1 MKQTMICYEC
11 GHRIKRNF
19 ANFCDH
25 CGSDLNEKVKPKAL
39 NQQPAKE
46 TINLNDEIDRVTN
59 LFLLWNFN
67 IAASFIFYII
77 HMKTDDFGYLFY
89 IILFMLILS
98 WMLLLMKLHD
108 IALLKQDSMK
118 KFILANFG
126 VPIIGTFYYFLKINH
141 K

>member
-1 MKQTMICYEC
+1 MICYEC

-25 CGSDLNEKVKPKAL
+25 CGSDLNEKVKPRAL
-39 NQQPAKE
+39 NQKPTKE
-46 TINLNDEIDRVTN
+46 TINFNDEIDRVTN

-77 HMKTDDFGYLFY
+77 HMKTDDYGYLFFM
-89 IILFMLILS
+89 ILFMLILS

-108 IALLKQDSMK
+108 IALIKQDSMK

-126 VPIIGTFYYFLKINH
+126 VPIVGTFYYFLKIHH

>member
-1 MKQTMICYEC
+1 MICYQC
-11 GHRIKRNF
+11 GHRIKRDF

-25 CGSDLNEKVKPKAL
+25 CGSDLNEKARPKTL
-39 NQQPAKE
+39 NQTSVKE
-46 TINLNDEIDRVTN
+46 TINLNDEMDRVTN

-77 HMKTDDFGYLFY
+77 HLKTDDYGYLFL
-89 IILFMLILS
+89 IILSMLILS

-108 IALLKQDSMK
+108 IALIKQDSMK

>member
-1 MKQTMICYEC
+1 MICYQC
-11 GHRIKRNF
+11 GHAIKKDF

-39 NQQPAKE
+39 NQAQPKE
-46 TINLNDEIDRVTN
+46 AINLNVEIDRVTN

-77 HMKTDDFGYLFY
+77 HMKMDDYGYLFL

-98 WMLLLMKLHD
+98 WMLLLIKLHD
-108 IALLKQDSMK
+108 VAILKNDSMA
-118 KFILANFG
+118 KFIVANFG
-126 VPIIGTFYYFLKINH
+126 IPLLGTFYYFLRMMK

>member
-1 MKQTMICYEC
+1 MICHEC
-11 GHRIKRNF
+11 EHRIKRNF

-77 HMKTDDFGYLFY
+77 HMKTDDYGYLFF

>member
-1 MKQTMICYEC
+1 MICYEC

-39 NQQPAKE
+39 NQAPAKE

-77 HMKTDDFGYLFY
+77 HMKTDDYGYLFF

-98 WMLLLMKLHD
+98 WMLLLMKLYD
-108 IALLKQDSMK
+108 IAVLKQDSMK

-126 VPIIGTFYYFLKINH
+126 VPIIGTFYYFLKINQ

>member
-1 MKQTMICYEC
+1 MICYQC
-11 GHRIKRNF
+11 GHRIKRDF

-25 CGSDLNEKVKPKAL
+25 CGSDLNEKARPKTL
-39 NQQPAKE
+39 NQRSVKE

-67 IAASFIFYII
+67 IAASIIFYII
-77 HMKTDDFGYLFY
+77 HMKTDDYGYLFL

-98 WMLLLMKLHD
+98 WMLLLIKLHD
-108 IALLKQDSMK
+108 VALLKNDSMK
-118 KFILANFG
+118 KFILSNFG
-126 VPIIGTFYYFLKINH
+126 VPLLGTFYYFLRMMK

>member
-1 MKQTMICYEC
+1 MICYQC
-11 GHRIKRNF
+11 GHKIKDNF

-25 CGSDLNEKVKPKAL
+25 CGYDLNEKLKPKVL
-39 NQQPAKE
+39 NQSPLRE
-46 TINLNDEIDRVTN
+46 TINLDDEIDRVTN

-77 HMKTDDFGYLFY
+77 HMKTDDYGYLFL

-98 WMLLLMKLHD
+98 WMLLLIKLHD
-108 IALLKQDSMK
+108 IAILKHDSMK
-118 KFILANFG
+118 KFILSNFG
-126 VPIIGTFYYFLKINH
+126 IPLLGTFYYLLRMMK

>member
-1 MKQTMICYEC
+1 MICYQC
-11 GHRIKRNF
+11 GHRIKRDL

-25 CGSDLNEKVKPKAL
+25 CGSDLNEKFKSKAL
-39 NQQPAKE
+39 NQSPPKDA
-46 TINLNDEIDRVTN
+46 INLNDEMDRVTN

-77 HMKTDDFGYLFY
+77 HMKTDDYGYLFL

-98 WMLLLMKLHD
+98 WMLLLIKLHD
-108 IALLKQDSMK
+108 VAILKHDSMK
-118 KFILANFG
+118 KFIVANFG
-126 VPIIGTFYYFLKINH
+126 MPLLGTFYYFLRIMK

>member
-1 MKQTMICYEC
+1 MICYQC
-11 GHRIKRNF
+11 GHKIKENF

-25 CGSDLNEKVKPKAL
+25 CGYDLNQKVNPKSL
-39 NQQPAKE
+39 NQSSPKE
-46 TINLNDEIDRVTN
+46 TICLNDEVDRVTN

-67 IAASFIFYII
+67 IAASFFFYII
-77 HMKTDDFGYLFY
+77 HMKSDDYGYLFL

-98 WMLLLMKLHD
+98 WMLLLIKLHD
-108 IALLKQDSMK
+108 LTILKHDSMK

-126 VPIIGTFYYFLKINH
+126 LPLLGTFYYFVRMMK

>member
-1 MKQTMICYEC
+1 MICYEC

-25 CGSDLNEKVKPKAL
+25 CGSDLNEKVKPRAL
-39 NQQPAKE
+39 NQKPTKE
-46 TINLNDEIDRVTN
+46 TINFNDEIDRVTN

-77 HMKTDDFGYLFY
+77 HMKTDDYGYLFF

-108 IALLKQDSMK
+108 IALIKQDSMK

-126 VPIIGTFYYFLKINH
+126 VPIAGTFYYFLKIHH

>member
-1 MKQTMICYEC
+1 MICYQC
-11 GHRIKRNF
+11 GHQIKRDF

-25 CGSDLNEKVKPKAL
+25 CGSDLNEKARPKNL
-39 NQQPAKE
+39 NQTSVRE
-46 TINLNDEIDRVTN
+46 TINLNDEMDRVTN

-77 HMKTDDFGYLFY
+77 HMKTDDYGYLFL

-108 IALLKQDSMK
+108 VALLKHDSMK
-118 KFILANFG
+118 KFVLSNFG
-126 VPIIGTFYYFLKINH
+126 LPLLGTFYYFLRIMK

>member
-1 MKQTMICYEC
+1 MICYEC

-77 HMKTDDFGYLFY
+77 HMKTDDYGYLFF

-108 IALLKQDSMK
+108 IAFLKQDSMK

-126 VPIIGTFYYFLKINH
+126 LPIIGTFYYFLKINH

>member
-1 MKQTMICYEC
+1 MICYEC

-25 CGSDLNEKVKPKAL
+25 CGSDLNEKLKSRAL
-39 NQQPAKE
+39 NQAPVKE
-46 TINLNDEIDRVTN
+46 TINLKDEIDRVTN

-77 HMKTDDFGYLFY
+77 HMKTDDYGYLFF

-108 IALLKQDSMK
+108 IAILKQDSMK

-126 VPIIGTFYYFLKINH
+126 MPIIGTFYYFIKINH

>member
-1 MKQTMICYEC
+1 MLCYQC
-11 GHRIKRNF
+11 GHKIKENF

-39 NQQPAKE
+39 NQARPKE
-46 TINLNDEIDRVTN
+46 AINLNDEIDRVTN

-67 IAASFIFYII
+67 IAASFIFYIV
-77 HMKTDDFGYLFY
+77 HMKTDDYGYLFL

-98 WMLLLMKLHD
+98 WMLLIMKLHD
-108 IALLKQDSMK
+108 VALLKHDSMK
-118 KFILANFG
+118 KFILSNFG
-126 VPIIGTFYYFLKINH
+126 IPLLGTFYYLLRMMK

>member
-1 MKQTMICYEC
+1 MICYEC

-77 HMKTDDFGYLFY
+77 HMKTDDYGYLFF

-126 VPIIGTFYYFLKINH
+126 VPIIGTFYYFLKINQ

>member
-1 MKQTMICYEC
+1 MICYQC
-11 GHRIKRNF
+11 GHQIKRDL

-39 NQQPAKE
+39 NQEPAKE

-77 HMKTDDFGYLFY
+77 HMKTDDYGYLFF

>member
-1 MKQTMICYEC
+1 MICYEC

-39 NQQPAKE
+39 NQEPAKE

-77 HMKTDDFGYLFY
+77 HMKTDDYGYLFF

-108 IALLKQDSMK
+108 IAFLKQDSMK

-126 VPIIGTFYYFLKINH
+126 LPIIGTFYYFLKINH

>member
-1 MKQTMICYEC
+1 MICYEC

-39 NQQPAKE
+39 NQEPAKE

-77 HMKTDDFGYLFY
+77 HMKTDDYGYLFF

-126 VPIIGTFYYFLKINH
+126 LPLLGTFYYFLRMMK

>member
-1 MKQTMICYEC
+1 MICYEC

-39 NQQPAKE
+39 NQAPAKE

-77 HMKTDDFGYLFY
+77 HMKTDDYGYLFF

-126 VPIIGTFYYFLKINH
+126 VPIVGTFYYFLKINH

>member
-1 MKQTMICYEC
+1 
-11 GHRIKRNF
+11 
-19 ANFCDH
+19 
-25 CGSDLNEKVKPKAL
+25 
-39 NQQPAKE
+39 
-46 TINLNDEIDRVTN
+46 
-59 LFLLWNFN
+59 
-67 IAASFIFYII
+67 
-77 HMKTDDFGYLFY
+77 MKTDDYGYLFF

>member
-1 MKQTMICYEC
+1 MICYQC
-11 GHRIKRNF
+11 GHQIKRDF

-25 CGSDLNEKVKPKAL
+25 CGSDLNEKARPKNL
-39 NQQPAKE
+39 NQTSVRE
-46 TINLNDEIDRVTN
+46 TINLNDEMDRVTN

-77 HMKTDDFGYLFY
+77 HMKTDDYGYLFL

-108 IALLKQDSMK
+108 VALLKHDSMK
-118 KFILANFG
+118 KFIVANFG
-126 VPIIGTFYYFLKINH
+126 MPLLGTFYYFLRIMK

>member
-1 MKQTMICYEC
+1 MICYEC

-25 CGSDLNEKVKPKAL
+25 CGSDLNEKVKPRAL
-39 NQQPAKE
+39 NQKPTKE
-46 TINLNDEIDRVTN
+46 TINFNDEIDRVTN

-77 HMKTDDFGYLFY
+77 
-89 IILFMLILS
+89 LFMLILS

-108 IALLKQDSMK
+108 IALIKQDSMK

-126 VPIIGTFYYFLKINH
+126 VPIVGTFYYFLKIHH

>member
-1 MKQTMICYEC
+1 MICYEC

-25 CGSDLNEKVKPKAL
+25 CGSDLNEKIKPKAL
-39 NQQPAKE
+39 NQAPAKE

-98 WMLLLMKLHD
+98 WILLLMKLHE

-126 VPIIGTFYYFLKINH
+126 VPIIGTFYYFIKINH

>member
-1 MKQTMICYEC
+1 MICYEC

-77 HMKTDDFGYLFY
+77 HMKTDDYGYLFF

-126 VPIIGTFYYFLKINH
+126 VPIMGTFYYFIKINH

>member
-1 MKQTMICYEC
+1 MICYEC

-77 HMKTDDFGYLFY
+77 HMKTDDYGYLFF